1 MLKGFRD
8 FILRGNVVELATAVI
23 VGAAFTA
30 IVEAISTK
38 LIQPLLAV
46 AGPPDMEGLGFEL
59 VSGNKATF
67 MDFGAVITAAINF
80 LIVAAIVYFVIIV
93 PMNKLNSLR
102 DKGKLEEEEVP
113 PTQEELLTEIRDL
126 LAGGTIGGDA
136 DKPGNNVNFDDGSSS
151 APKH

>member
-46 AGPPDMEGLGFEL
+46 AGPPDMEGLGFEI

-80 LIVAAIVYFVIIV
+80 IIVAAIVYFVIIV
-93 PMNKLNSLR
+93 PMNKLNEMR
-102 DKGKLEEEEVP
+102 NTGDLEDEDVP

-126 LAGGTIGGDA
+126 LAGRSIAGEPTA
-136 DKPGNNVNFDDGSSS
+136 EGNNINFNNGPDV
-151 APKH
+151 PPRH

>member
-46 AGPPDMEGLGFEL
+46 AGPPDMEGLGFEIIE
-59 VSGNKATF
+59 GNKATF

-102 DKGKLEEEEVP
+102 NTGELEEEDVP
-113 PTQEELLTEIRDL
+113 PTQEELLAEIRDL
-126 LAGGTIGGDA
+126 LAGRSLAGDA
-136 DKPGNNVNFDDGSSS
+136 TEEGNNVNFDDGSSNS
-151 APKH
+151 PRH